1 MYLHVFYL
9 HCLGAM
15 DTFAR
20 GLRNAVELQQQGV
33 MEKCVQVCRTT
44 YTLHIPQCIVWN
56 GTINL
61 YTVFSLGI
69 NVHCSYS
76 GNRTFNASITH
87 STCSLGTGL
96 RFA

>member
-1 MYLHVFYL
+1 
-9 HCLGAM
+9 M

-56 GTINL
+56 RTINL
-61 YTVFSLGI
+61 YTVFSLEM
-69 NVHCSYS
+69 
-76 GNRTFNASITH
+76 
-87 STCSLGTGL
+87 GL
-96 RFA
+96 LMYLFTLFIFWEQDS